1 MSYAAMIRSAS
12 GKSVFKRRS
21 ALESLPYTA
30 VVIGARPAEA
40 GRPLAPMMTG
50 VAGRRLRQAPPLC
63 RYGPE
68 SEGARQQRPIDVVW
82 RAGLSR
88 GPLTCSQ

>member
-1 MSYAAMIRSAS
+1 MYYADAHRSAS
-12 GKSVFKRRS
+12 GKAIFKRCP

-40 GRPLAPMMTG
+40 GRPLAPMMAG
-50 VAGRRLRQAPPLC
+50 VAGRRLRQLPLC

-68 SEGARQQRPIDVVW
+68 SEGARQQQFIDAVW
-82 RAGLSR
+82 RD
-88 GPLTCSQ
+88 